1 MVKSGTHDSIVR
13 DSECITDK
21 ISRMFVDQTQ
31 YVAAFVNTSSID
43 FEQSAHGSCRPKS
56 ALAMP
61 NSAKTLSRGS
71 VAVHV
76 RVLRSEYVKFLLP
89 CLMLRLLRSTGGRL
103 GPM

>member
-1 MVKSGTHDSIVR
+1 
-13 DSECITDK
+13 
-21 ISRMFVDQTQ
+21 
-31 YVAAFVNTSSID
+31 
-43 FEQSAHGSCRPKS
+43 
-56 ALAMP
+56 MP